1 MKTSRII
8 ILRILLSVGLVL
20 ACFRFVEAQ
29 DPEPAKTA
37 LDSRSRSA
45 MSKELRAL
53 MSFAPIP
60 DNPMPKAFRDTVEN
74 VITDPTGS
82 LYTFF
87 DKLAGMDRPVRIVH
101 IGDSHIR
108 GHVLPYVM
116 RQSLEED
123 FGADAVED
131 IPVTYSS
138 SGLARETGEPGIVY
152 HILGVNG
159 ATCGTF
165 ATPERLKEIVGLSPD
180 LVIVSFGTNEAHGR
194 NYSSE
199 EHRTSLDKMLSAIK
213 AECPETVFLLTTP
226 PGAYVRGG
234 KQGRTVNPRTPKVVE
249 TELDYA
255 SRSGLAIWNL
265 YEIAGGKRSACKNWT
280 SGGYFQKDKI
290 HFTHEG
296 YRVQGKLLHEAFIKA
311 YNGYVAAG
319 LE

>member
-1 MKTSRII
+1 MRNSKTTIFRIC
-8 ILRILLSVGLVL
+8 LSLCLLIAG
-20 ACFRFVEAQ
+20 FRFVDAQ
-29 DPEPAKTA
+29 DPEPVKTA
-37 LDSRSRSA
+37 PDSRSRLA

-53 MSFAPIP
+53 MSLAPTP
-60 DNPMPKAFRDTVEN
+60 ESPMPGTFRGTADN

-82 LYTFF
+82 LCTFF
-87 DKLAGMDRPVRIVH
+87 DKIAEMDRPVRIVH

-116 RQSLEED
+116 RLSLEED
-123 FGADAVED
+123 FGSEAVED
-131 IPVTYSS
+131 IPVSYRS
-138 SGLARETGEPGIVY
+138 SGLATETGEPGIVY
-152 HILGVNG
+152 HIIGVNG

-165 ATPERLKEIVGLSPD
+165 ATPERIKEIAGLSPD

-194 NYSSE
+194 NYSSD
-199 EHRTSLDKMLSAIK
+199 EHRASLDHILTAIK
-213 AECPETVFLLTTP
+213 AECPETAFLLTTP
-226 PGAYVRGG
+226 PGAYIRGG

-255 SRSGLAIWNL
+255 EQGGLAVWNL
-265 YEIAGGKRSACKNWT
+265 YEIAGGKESACANWT
-280 SGGYFQKDKI
+280 RGGYFQKDKI

-296 YRVQGKLLHEAFIKA
+296 YRVQGMLLHEAFIKA